1 MLKYSLFILLSF
13 SLFLS
18 SCSSKKKQ
26 AELLELSKPIWL
38 KERPNHPNYWY
49 GIGITPK
56 VGAPMFYEEK
66 AKERALSDLSKQIS
80 TQISSE
86 SNFYKVEDTNGIREY
101 IQSRIKATSSE
112 FLEGYE
118 YLDKWQDDKN
128 YYAYYRLSKQ
138 EFYARKAKRKA
149 DAISNAT
156 LKYQQAQEKEAMDEQ
171 VAAIELYAACMDV
184 LSGYMNEEA
193 AAIIAGD
200 KTDLI
205 AESKDHIVK
214 IIQAFT
220 IKVDDDQIVTI
231 SGQTIKEGHIRFSIF
246 DSESNGISNV
256 PVRFHY
262 SGGYLMNELAKSS
275 DTGNVPSPAFK
286 KSNIKTE
293 ELLIAEIDL
302 INLGRQVTKNLYV
315 RKIIE
320 KQKKNKK
327 EVMVINQ

>member
-1 MLKYSLFILLSF
+1 MLKYILLLILSTG
-13 SLFLS
+13 LVLS

-26 AELLELSKPIWL
+26 AELLEMSKPVWL
-38 KERPNHPNYWY
+38 KERPIHPNYWY

-56 VGAPMFYEEK
+56 VGGAMFFEEK
-66 AKERALSDLSKQIS
+66 AKERALADLSKQIS

-86 SNFYKVEDTNGIREY
+86 SDFYKVEDTNGVREY

-138 EFYARKAKRKA
+138 EFYARKAQRKA

-156 LKYQQAQEKEAMDEQ
+156 LKFQQAQAKEALHEHR
-171 VAAIELYAACMDV
+171 VAIDLYAACMDV

-193 AAIIAGD
+193 AATIDGE

-205 AESKDHIVK
+205 AESKDRISK
-214 IIQAFT
+214 LIQSFD
-220 IKVDDDQIVTI
+220 IKADNDQIVSL
-231 SGQTIKEGHIRFSIF
+231 SGSPVKEGYLQFSVY
-246 DSESNGISNV
+246 DASAHGVSNV

-275 DTGNVPSPAFK
+275 EKGHVASPAFK
-286 KSNIKTE
+286 KSTTKTE
-293 ELLIAEIDL
+293 EQLTAEIDL
-302 INLGRQVTKNLYV
+302 MNLGRQVTKNLYV

-320 KQKKNKK
+320 KQKPNKV
-327 EVMVINQ
+327 EVKVINQ

>member
-1 MLKYSLFILLSF
+1 MFKQILFILLSAV
-13 SLFLS
+13 LFLS

-26 AELLELSKPIWL
+26 AELLEMSKPIWL
-38 KERPNHPNYWY
+38 KERPMHPNYWF

-56 VGAPMFYEEK
+56 VGGAMFFEEK

-86 SNFYKVEDTNGIREY
+86 SNFYKVEDTNGVREY

-118 YLDKWQDDKN
+118 YLDKWEDLKN

-138 EFYARKAKRKA
+138 EFYTRKAKRKS

-156 LKYQQAQEKEAMDEQ
+156 LKFQQAIEKEELSEHIP
-171 VAAIELYAACMDV
+171 AIELYAACMDV

-193 AAIIAGD
+193 AATIDGE

-205 AESKDHIVK
+205 AESKDRMVNLIQQFK
-214 IIQAFT
+214 ITTDSLEITATPNQSL
-220 IKVDDDQIVTI
+220 D
-231 SGQTIKEGHIRFSIF
+231 EGHISYFVSMPDGMMVANI
-246 DSESNGISNV
+246 
-256 PVRFHY
+256 PVRFYY
-262 SGGYLMNELAKSS
+262 SGGYLMNELGRSS
-275 DTGNVPSPAFK
+275 ELGYLPSPAFR
-286 KSNIKTE
+286 KSTVKAE
-293 ELLIAEIDL
+293 ELLTAEIDL

-320 KQKKNKK
+320 KEKSDKVVVKVLNK
-327 EVMVINQ
+327 

>member
-1 MLKYSLFILLSF
+1 MLKYALFILLSF

-26 AELLELSKPIWL
+26 AELLEMSKPIWL
-38 KERPNHPNYWY
+38 KERPIHPNYWY

-118 YLDKWQDDKN
+118 YLDKWQDTKN

-138 EFYARKAKRKA
+138 EFYTRKAQRKA

-156 LKYQQAQEKEAMDEQ
+156 LKFQQAMEKEKMNEHIP
-171 VAAIELYAACMDV
+171 AIELYAACMDV

-193 AAIIAGD
+193 AATIDGE

-205 AESKDHIVK
+205 AESKDRIVK
-214 IIQAFT
+214 LIQAFT
-220 IKVDDDQIVTI
+220 IKGDNDQIVTV
-231 SGQTIKEGHIRFSIF
+231 SGQAVKEGQVRFSIS
-246 DSESNGISNV
+246 DSESNGIANV

-275 DTGNVPSPAFK
+275 DTGQVPSPAFK
-286 KSNIKTE
+286 KSAIKTE
-293 ELLIAEIDL
+293 ELLTAEVDL

-320 KQKKNKK
+320 KQKRNKE